1 MTWPRAKIG
10 MKLATP
16 ALELFGP
23 SRLLNSLPR
32 AQAAHVKP
40 SRRRG
45 AQRGLTLIETAI
57 VMVISGLV
65 LAMAVKA
72 QELIQGSRVRGLIA
86 QQSEIRTAFF
96 AFYDR
101 YRALPGDYRAAS
113 ANINCGATSCLDGDG
128 DGRIQASNSSNGN
141 NGNHN
146 GNGNGNG
153 NHNGNGNNGN
163 AGQSASID
171 EGLLAWTHLS
181 AAGFLN
187 GSFTLTSGA
196 VTTPDDSNSPKNPY
210 GAYLQILFDNTW
222 RYSTNA
228 VLRHNI
234 KTGNLIPVAVLAE
247 IDRKIDDGRPGS
259 GRFQFSTYAG
269 AGTAPPVGGTPNTC
283 TDADSSAA
291 SWNSLSGSDNC
302 GAATLLY

>member
-1 MTWPRAKIG
+1 M
-10 MKLATP
+10 
-16 ALELFGP
+16 
-23 SRLLNSLPR
+23 
-32 AQAAHVKP
+32 
-40 SRRRG
+40 
-45 AQRGLTLIETAI
+45 AI

-72 QELIQGSRVRGLIA
+72 QELIQGSRVRALIA
-86 QQSEIRTAFF
+86 QQSDIRTAFF

-113 ANINCGATSCLDGDG
+113 ANIDCGATSCLDGDG
-128 DGRIQASNSSNGN
+128 DGRIQASPGNSSNGN

-153 NHNGNGNNGN
+153 NHGNGNNGNGNNGN
-163 AGQSASID
+163 NGNGGQSATID

-187 GSFTLTSGA
+187 GSFTLTSNA

-210 GAYLQILFDNTW
+210 GAYLQILFDNSW
-222 RYSTNA
+222 GYSTNPA
-228 VLRHNI
+228 LRHNM
-234 KTGNLIPVAVLAE
+234 KTGNLIPVAILAE
-247 IDRKIDDGRPGS
+247 IDRKIDDGRAGS

-269 AGTAPPVGGTPNTC
+269 AGTAPPVGGTPNAC
-283 TDADSSAA
+283 TDADSAAA
-291 SWNSLSGSDNC
+291 SWNALSGSDNC